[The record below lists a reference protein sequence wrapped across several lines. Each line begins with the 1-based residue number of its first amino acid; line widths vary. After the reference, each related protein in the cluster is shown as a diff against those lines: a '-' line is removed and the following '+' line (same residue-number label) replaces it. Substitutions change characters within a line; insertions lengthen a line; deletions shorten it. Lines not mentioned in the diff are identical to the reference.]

1 MKVFEL
7 AKKLNKKSKEILDAA
22 KYLNIQIKS
31 HLSNLDDDEVKQ
43 IIKYFR
49 KRRLIFFFKKYLTP
63 LLLIFFITILFF
75 IIYPQSV
82 VSGEI
87 DASVDEVGELT
98 IDWEIYESIEE
109 GAVLVESESEL
120 LIIEIDESIGN
131 VVECCFEEDLNI
143 LLLITDENDE
153 IIEVESVNL
162 PLSNKS
168 ISTTSTSTTM
178 TTSTTTSTTIPECND
193 ENFQPYTL
201 YDSEGNANT
210 VLTCRNE
217 QDAFDAGF
225 IYSVNPKPTAPT
237 STLPPTAPTTTTIPP
252 TSTTT
257 TTLAP
262 TTTTTTTL
270 GSLID
275 EIPTDDNV
283 RESSFC
289 RPMTVGN
296 NIGKNKF
303 QYQAVFTSDIKEYEY
318 KLRFRFNGN
327 NWKDWKRGNF
337 KSIGGKNNK
346 LKIRI
351 QKVAKNKKNAISS
364 FEYEFTYRNK
374 VGTFEKTT
382 EIFAWEKDI
391 PCAFINPNS
400 TKKSVVEK
408 QERLNFTDD
417 LNAIT
422 PNNTIPPSTTSSTT
436 SSTTTSTTTT
446 SSTTTSSTTTSTTI
460 PEPTYIVY
468 DRDCNE
474 FGPYP
479 IDEYNEIIGDGS
491 VYLGYCIIDV
501 YATSTTTTTTTTLP
515 EPPAPAP
522 TATTS
527 TTTTTLPSSINM
539 TTGETYSGTCYYNDS
554 TAGVRQYGTYFTNNE
569 SESIYILHQNS
580 MGVAPTQLTPGET
593 RNFSTY
599 TATHGANSRQYKVAS
614 SQAGLNDTEFIT
626 RNFNLDCQADI
637 DITHSLA
644 SCAGSKGSRTR
655 ISSLS
660 FTNNE
665 SETAYVVTRY
675 STNGGS
681 TWSSND
687 LTTISAGAT
696 VSGPNY
702 TVPNG
707 GSIIWQ
713 SHKGFTAGTNVSFS
727 DSDYYTENT
736 SNTIDCPD
744 GYYVNV
750 DGSNT
755 YSLDVECK
763 KWNNTTKVR
772 FRANPW
778 WGDYD
783 LAKDYMFALIALTG
797 EYDNGDSSVDVEDYF
812 DYSQFTCGIVPGA
825 YFAYQKGFVEFI
837 GQAITA
843 PSWNSTTDQE
853 DGSSNQKDFYIFSEL
868 VP

>member
-49 KRRLIFFFKKYLTP
+49 KRRFIFFFKKYLTP

-210 VLTCRNE
+210 VLNCRNE

-237 STLPPTAPTTTTIPP
+237 TTTIPPTSTTSTTLAPTTTTSTTLAPTTTTTTTTTIPP

-257 TTLAP
+257 TTLPPTSTTSTTLPPTSTTSTTLAP

-289 RPMTVGN
+289 RPVTVGN

-303 QYQAVFTSDIKEYEY
+303 QYQAVFTSEIKEYEY
-318 KLRFRFNGN
+318 KLRYRFNGK

-351 QKVAKNKKNAISS
+351 QKVAKNKNNAISS

-422 PNNTIPPSTTSSTT
+422 PNNTIPPSTNSS
-436 SSTTTSTTTT
+436 TTT
-446 SSTTTSSTTTSTTI
+446 SSTTTSSTTTSSTTTTSTSTI

-501 YATSTTTTTTTTLP
+501 YATSTTTTTTTTIP
-515 EPPAPAP
+515 EPPPQNTP
-522 TATTS
+522 TTS
-527 TTTTTLPSSINM
+527 TTTTTTTTTTIPDPSS
-539 TTGETYSGTCYYNDS
+539 TVTQSLGSCSGPSGTRTS
-554 TAGVRQYGTYFTNNE
+554 TLSITNNG
-569 SESIYILHQNS
+569 SETLYYLVEQ
-580 MGVAPTQLTPGET
+580 T
-593 RNFSTY
+593 
-599 TATHGANSRQYKVAS
+599 
-614 SQAGLNDTEFIT
+614 LNDGALYTTESG
-626 RNFNLDCQADI
+626 N
-637 DITHSLA
+637 
-644 SCAGSKGSRTR
+644 
-655 ISSLS
+655 
-660 FTNNE
+660 TN
-665 SETAYVVTRY
+665 
-675 STNGGS
+675 
-681 TWSSND
+681 
-687 LTTISAGAT
+687 ISAGSSFSFNQ
-696 VSGPNY
+696 V
-702 TVPNG
+702 VPDG
-707 GSIIWQ
+707 LSIIWRYKE
-713 SHKGFTAGTNVSFS
+713 SSTSGDFS
-727 DSDYYTENT
+727 NSSYVTLSASDTV
-736 SNTIDCPD
+736 DCPD
-744 GYYVNV
+744 GYYINV

-755 YSLDVECK
+755 YALTVECK

-772 FRANPW
+772 FQANPW
-778 WGDYD
+778 WGDYN

-797 EYDNGDSSVDVEDYF
+797 DYDNGDSSVDVEDYF
-812 DYSQFTCGIVPGA
+812 DYSQFTCGVVPGA
-825 YFAYQKGFVEFI
+825 YFAYQKGFVQFI

-843 PSWNSTTDQE
+843 PSWNSTTDVE
-853 DGSSNQKDFYIFSEL
+853 DGSSNQRDFYIFSEL

>member
-1 MKVFEL
+1 M
-7 AKKLNKKSKEILDAA
+7 
-22 KYLNIQIKS
+22 
-31 HLSNLDDDEVKQ
+31 
-43 IIKYFR
+43 
-49 KRRLIFFFKKYLTP
+49 
-63 LLLIFFITILFF
+63 
-75 IIYPQSV
+75 
-82 VSGEI
+82 
-87 DASVDEVGELT
+87 
-98 IDWEIYESIEE
+98 
-109 GAVLVESESEL
+109 
-120 LIIEIDESIGN
+120 
-131 VVECCFEEDLNI
+131 
-143 LLLITDENDE
+143 
-153 IIEVESVNL
+153 
-162 PLSNKS
+162 
-168 ISTTSTSTTM
+168 
-178 TTSTTTSTTIPECND
+178 
-193 ENFQPYTL
+193 
-201 YDSEGNANT
+201 NT
-210 VLTCRNE
+210 V
-217 QDAFDAGF
+217 
-225 IYSVNPKPTAPT
+225 
-237 STLPPTAPTTTTIPP
+237 
-252 TSTTT
+252 
-257 TTLAP
+257 
-262 TTTTTTTL
+262 
-270 GSLID
+270 
-275 EIPTDDNV
+275 
-283 RESSFC
+283 
-289 RPMTVGN
+289 
-296 NIGKNKF
+296 
-303 QYQAVFTSDIKEYEY
+303 
-318 KLRFRFNGN
+318 
-327 NWKDWKRGNF
+327 
-337 KSIGGKNNK
+337 
-346 LKIRI
+346 
-351 QKVAKNKKNAISS
+351 
-364 FEYEFTYRNK
+364 
-374 VGTFEKTT
+374 
-382 EIFAWEKDI
+382 
-391 PCAFINPNS
+391 
-400 TKKSVVEK
+400 
-408 QERLNFTDD
+408 
-417 LNAIT
+417 T

-501 YATSTTTTTTTTLP
+501 YATSTTTTTTTTIP
-515 EPPAPAP
+515 EPPAPA
-522 TATTS
+522 

-580 MGVAPTQLTPGET
+580 MGVAATQLTAGET

-614 SQAGLNDTEFIT
+614 SVAGLNDTEFIT

-707 GSIIWQ
+707 GSIIWH

-755 YSLDVECK
+755 YSLGLECRN
-763 KWNNTTKVR
+763 WNSNTR
-772 FRANPW
+772 ANFRANPW
-778 WGDYD
+778 WMNDDGDT
-783 LAKDYMFALIALTG
+783 AKDYMSALKALTG
-797 EYDNGDSSVDVEDYF
+797 DYDDSDTDVEITDYF
-812 DYSQFTCGIVPGA
+812 DYSSSFPGNCNGLA
-825 YFAYQKGFVEFI
+825 PEANFVYSRSSGNFFAPDWDNPALEGF
-837 GQAITA
+837 
-843 PSWNSTTDQE
+843 WNSSDRAYV
-853 DGSSNQKDFYIFSEL
+853 FMAEL

>member
-7 AKKLNKKSKEILDAA
+7 AKKLNKKSKEILSAA
-22 KYLNIQIKS
+22 EFLNIKVKS
-31 HLSNLDDDEVKQ
+31 HLSTLNDEEIRE
-43 IIKYFR
+43 IIRYFR
-49 KRRLIFFFKKYLTP
+49 KRRFIFFFKKYLTL

-225 IYSVNPKPTAPT
+225 IYTVNPKPTAPT
-237 STLPPTAPTTTTIPP
+237 S
-252 TSTTT
+252 
-257 TTLAP
+257 TLAP

-327 NWKDWKRGNF
+327 KWKDWKRGNF

-436 SSTTTSTTTT
+436 SSTTTSTTTTSTTTT